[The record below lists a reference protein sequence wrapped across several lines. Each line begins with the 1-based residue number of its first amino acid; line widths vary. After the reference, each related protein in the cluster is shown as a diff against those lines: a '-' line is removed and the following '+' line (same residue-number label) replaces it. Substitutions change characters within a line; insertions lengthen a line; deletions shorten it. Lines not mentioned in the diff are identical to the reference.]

1 MGNYLRIGAAARLVG
16 VSVDTMRRWAD
27 EGLIEPF
34 ISPGGQMQ
42 FRESDVKRLM
52 TARETRR
59 PEDGAPSY
67 SEKPEREHP
76 HPAPPT
82 ARPRWQDLP
91 PWEQRRAEVEA
102 DIEIERL
109 TERRDREQQ
118 EQDARESRERAE
130 AKEVD
135 RLSALKLFGKKW
147 CVDPSLM
154 PMVIRELEQFVTAEQ
169 VPRWLPENEQRT
181 LVQLFVLDLV
191 GEVRKA
197 EFQKAID
204 SWKNIKW
211 S

>member
-1 MGNYLRIGAAARLVG
+1 MSNYLRIGAAARLVG

-59 PEDGAPSY
+59 PEDGQPSRPPK
-67 SEKPEREHP
+67 SEHEHADP
-76 HPAPPT
+76 TPST

-91 PWEQRRAEVEA
+91 PWEQRRAEVQA

-109 TERRDREQQ
+109 TEQRDREQR
-118 EQDARESRERAE
+118 EQDARESRDRAE
-130 AKEVD
+130 AKESD
-135 RLSALKLFGKKW
+135 RLSALKLFGKNW
-147 CVDPSLM
+147 CLDSSLL
-154 PMVIRELEQFVTAEQ
+154 PMVIRELEQFVTSVQ
-169 VPRWLPENEQRT
+169 VPRWMPESEQRT
-181 LVQLFVLDLV
+181 LVQMFVLDLV
-191 GEVRKA
+191 GEVRAA
-197 EFQKAID
+197 EFQKALE
-204 SWKNIKW
+204 SLKNIKW